1 MKIKIFI
8 LEFLLI
14 LPVFSQGINF
24 DSPYNIRLFADYLF
38 CDNDY
43 LRAAEEY
50 TRYLNIVENDTVR
63 FKTALAYSRITD
75 FNSSLN
81 SLDLIKE
88 TSAYYK
94 AATDEKLKILFIQN
108 DDSIFY
114 EFANKIGFAELRYLK
129 LYNSYQLLYNNNLME
144 KEKFLSPFNIEEKA
158 ALEKFYYQKSNPDYK
173 SQYWAGILSAI
184 IPGSGKIYTEDY
196 GDGITAFLL
205 TGVFSYLAYT
215 NFDHKHYT
223 RAWIFTAFGAGFYAG
238 NVYGSVA
245 AAQIFNAKVRFNL
258 EDGIKMYLE
267 ENKYFM
273 PQYEFCN

>member
-108 DDSIFY
+108 DDSLFY

-129 LYNSYQLLYNNNLME
+129 LYNSYQFLYNNNLME

-158 ALEKFYYQKSNPDYK
+158 DLEKFYYQKSNPDYK

-245 AAQIFNAKVRFNL
+245 AAQIFNAKVKFNL

-273 PQYEFCN
+273 PQYEFCK